1 MTIESRTGLQPS
13 RQASFL
19 PLLIIEWCLSSCVTL
34 ILPTCKYTRKLL
46 KNRKTRDGL
55 CDCNKSWF
63 GFCNPTLQQG
73 FCFSGWKSN
82 GEQPVSECS
91 GLNCWVQHTNMKLCR
106 VFLSLKFI
114 TTFLKK
120 MENVLLISNI
130 LSFRQLS
137 AYNAFVHI
145 VPGVVV
151 AIMEIVTSLFF
162 PCLYGKKSSVSCS
175 GKK

>member
-55 CDCNKSWF
+55 SDCNKSWF

-91 GLNCWVQHTNMKLCR
+91 GLNCWVQRTNMKLCR

-120 MENVLLISNI
+120 NGKCTVNKQYFEFSTAISI
-130 LSFRQLS
+130 Q
-137 AYNAFVHI
+137 
-145 VPGVVV
+145 
-151 AIMEIVTSLFF
+151 
-162 PCLYGKKSSVSCS
+162 CLCAHCSRSSGCNNEV
-175 GKK
+175 K